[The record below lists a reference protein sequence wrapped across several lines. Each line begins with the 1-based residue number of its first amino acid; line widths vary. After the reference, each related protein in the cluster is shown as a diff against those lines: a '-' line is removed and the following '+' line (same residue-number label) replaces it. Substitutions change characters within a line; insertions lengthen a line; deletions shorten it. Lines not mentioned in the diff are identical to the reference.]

1 MSSRRDP
8 TRLELTGV
16 SKTYTRRG
24 VAYGTLRDALFGS
37 GRAGARPERVAAL
50 DDINLRVEPGEVLG
64 IVGPN
69 GAGKSTLLKILARVV
84 APDAGRVV
92 VRGRLS
98 ALIEVGGGFH
108 PELSASE
115 NVLLHGSM
123 LGLRRRDLR
132 RDLPRILAFAGV
144 EADAAT
150 PVKFFSTGMYARLG
164 FSVAV
169 HADPRVLLVD
179 EVLAV
184 GDEAFKAQC
193 EARIQA
199 LTRDGTAILFVTH
212 DGATLQRM
220 THRAVR
226 LTRGRIVDEGSPA
239 DVWMRHEQASV

>member
-1 MSSRRDP
+1 MSSSQEP
-8 TRLELTGV
+8 RLELTAV
-16 SKTYTRRG
+16 SKVYTRRG
-24 VAYGTLRDALFGS
+24 VAYGTLRDHLTRW
-37 GRAGARPERVAAL
+37 GRTDTRPERVTAL
-50 DDINLRVEPGEVLG
+50 EAIDLRVAPGEVVG

-108 PELSASE
+108 PELSAAE

-123 LGLRRRDLR
+123 LGLRRRELR
-132 RDLPRILAFAGV
+132 AALPRILAFAGV
-144 EADAAT
+144 EADAQT

-184 GDEAFKAQC
+184 GDERFKAQC
-193 EARIQA
+193 EARIQS
-199 LTRDGTAILFVTH
+199 LTRDGTGILFVTH
-212 DGATLQRM
+212 DGEALKRM

-226 LTRGRIVDEGSPA
+226 LERGRIVDEGSPTG
-239 DVWMRHEQASV
+239 VWMRHQQASL